1 MFAAAMTG
9 LGLTVWAMVDVLRA
23 SCTQW
28 NAIGRRRLL
37 WIAVLGG
44 SLFFGP
50 AGGLVAVFYLLT
62 VRPALVAAR
71 TVES

>member
-1 MFAAAMTG
+1 MFVAAMAG

-23 SCTQW
+23 SDAQW
-28 NAIGRRRLL
+28 HAVGRRRLL
-37 WIAVLGG
+37 WIVALGA

-62 VRPALVAAR
+62 VRPALLAAR